1 MGNVVDYVRREF
13 HGFAELPFGEA
24 RSVAT
29 VPIRELLRAEN
40 YDDMFVS
47 NSSDINEYR
56 LALLRAV
63 CESPRFRALR
73 VGEYAERLSERE
85 QQQFAAMTFDVG
97 CGPVDS
103 LYVAFRGTDGTLVG
117 WKEDF
122 NMAVRCPVPSQESA
136 YRYVNSILDRS
147 EGFLSSGDSP
157 AVMLG
162 GHSKGGNMA
171 VYAAMRIA
179 HDDIEV
185 AGERARRLGLLPSL
199 GGPVRGRNRR
209 ISRIFSHDGPGLP
222 KSTVR
227 GQAYRAIESR
237 IRKTVPESS
246 VVGMLLQSNAPVR
259 IVKADAIGIMQHM
272 GNSWQV
278 AENGDFEQVD
288 ELTAGAQLIKRTLD
302 GWLDTVSQ
310 EQRERAIDQIYGI
323 FAAAEYGNIADLV
336 EHWTDSRSGDAR
348 THQGGDQGDSG
359 QRGEGGARGLKR
371 VPRRGYGRMQRLV
384 GMVAEPHFG
393 RFMCHDPRKG
403 VKNGIVTHKCRAS
416 DTRVPHK

>member
-13 HGFAELPFGEA
+13 HGFVELPFGDVDSLVLAELSYMRLSGLVPAFGEA

-29 VPIRELLRAEN
+29 VPIRELLRAES

-47 NSSDINEYR
+47 NSSDMNEYR

-185 AGERARRLGLLPSL
+185 AGERARRTDCCPHWVGQCGVATDGSPASFPMT
-199 GGPVRGRNRR
+199 GRAFRNRR
-209 ISRIFSHDGPGLP
+209 CAVRR
-222 KSTVR
+222 TV
-227 GQAYRAIESR
+227 
-237 IRKTVPESS
+237 
-246 VVGMLLQSNAPVR
+246 QSNRVSAKPCPNR
-259 IVKADAIGIMQHM
+259 P
-272 GNSWQV
+272 SWACCCNRMRQC
-278 AENGDFEQVD
+278 ASSKRMPSASCSIWE
-288 ELTAGAQLIKRTLD
+288 TAGKWRKM
-302 GWLDTVSQ
+302 
-310 EQRERAIDQIYGI
+310 AIS
-323 FAAAEYGNIADLV
+323 NR
-336 EHWTDSRSGDAR
+336 WTS
-348 THQGGDQGDSG
+348 
-359 QRGEGGARGLKR
+359 
-371 VPRRGYGRMQRLV
+371 
-384 GMVAEPHFG
+384 
-393 RFMCHDPRKG
+393 
-403 VKNGIVTHKCRAS
+403 
-416 DTRVPHK
+416 